1 MIHIGLGLNNGYSPY
16 CGIMMISICEN
27 NQESKIHFH
36 ILQNDINE
44 SNKLKLTKIAENYS
58 QNISF
63 YTVNDETLKGCPL
76 GKAHF
81 GVLSAYYR
89 ILLPLIL
96 DSSIDKILYLDCDMV
111 CVGSLKKL
119 WETNI
124 GHYAL
129 AAIPAANMYDIS
141 YYNRLEYDMADGY
154 FNSGVLLINLKY
166 WRENNVTNRLL
177 EYIEKNREKLIFFD
191 QDALNFVLRKEKK
204 FVSIKYN
211 INPGFYLKDPLI
223 SRKYWQDMMESRAN
237 PVIIHYTG
245 AAKPWHYECIHPL
258 KQEFW
263 KYAKLSPWK
272 IRRSYVSFKS
282 ALRYYLKILA
292 SKVGLIRDER
302 ELYVHTT
309 I

>member
-27 NQESKIHFH
+27 NKDVKFHFH
-36 ILQNDINE
+36 ILQSDISE
-44 SNKLKLTKIAENYS
+44 GNKLKLKKIAEKYS

-63 YTVNDETLKGCPL
+63 YTVNDATLKECPL

-96 DSSIDKILYLDCDMV
+96 TSSIDKILYLDCDMV
-111 CVGSLKKL
+111 CVGSLKEL
-119 WETNI
+119 WKTDIE
-124 GHYAL
+124 HFAL
-129 AAIPAANMYDIS
+129 AAVPAANMHDIS

-177 EYIEKNREKLIFFD
+177 EYIEKNRDKLIFFD
-191 QDALNFVLRKEKK
+191 QDALNYVLRKEKK

-211 INPGFYLKDPLI
+211 INPGFYLKTPLI
-223 SRKYWQDMMESRAN
+223 GREYWQDMIESRTN

-245 AAKPWHYECIHPL
+245 AAKPWNYECTHPMR
-258 KQEFW
+258 QEFW
-263 KYAKLSPWK
+263 RYAKLSPWK
-272 IRRSYVSFKS
+272 IKRSWVSLKS
-282 ALRYYLKILA
+282 ALKYYLKILA
-292 SKVGLIRDER
+292 FRAGLIHSERD
-302 ELYVHTT
+302 LYITV
-309 I
+309 